1 MNEGGEGSER
11 DPGRTKRASNRRP
24 GQRGRIGAGGEKVS
38 KVRARA
44 GEDIKDEENNRPEQD
59 SWSIREGVLA
69 MGRTERRIWMADGW
83 WIFDAAA

>member
-11 DPGRTKRASNRRP
+11 DPGRTKRASNRP
-24 GQRGRIGAGGEKVS
+24 GQRGMIGAGGEKVS
-38 KVRARA
+38 RVRARA